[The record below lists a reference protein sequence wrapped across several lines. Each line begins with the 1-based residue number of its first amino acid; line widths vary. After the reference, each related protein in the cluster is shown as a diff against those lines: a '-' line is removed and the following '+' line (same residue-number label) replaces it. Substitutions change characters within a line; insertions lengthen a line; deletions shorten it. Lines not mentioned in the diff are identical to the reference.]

1 MNVILLRKRD
11 KNQHSASYDVL
22 IEKEWSYVPSDKRS
36 LYEAFK
42 NYTVTSSFLLDPN
55 NKKHLIN
62 ILVRLHIKGQVEMGT
77 EVEYNP
83 VRKKL

>member
-22 IEKEWSYVPSDKRS
+22 IDKEWSYISSDKRS

-42 NYTVTSSFLLDPN
+42 NYIVNSSFLLDPN

-77 EVEYNP
+77 EVKYNP

>member
-1 MNVILLRKRD
+1 MNVVLLKKRD
-11 KNQHSASYDVL
+11 KNQHSTSYDVL
-22 IEKEWSYVPSDKRS
+22 IDKEWSYIRSDKRS
-36 LYEAFK
+36 LYESFK
-42 NYTVTSSFLLDPN
+42 NYTVTSSFLLDTN

-77 EVEYNP
+77 EVKYNP